1 VVDEINP
8 IAAASTA
15 EGAESVAA
23 MGILRRTLQNLHLNT
38 PDLNGFLYIFL
49 PIFKKNAK
57 QWYYP

>member
-23 MGILRRTLQNLHLNT
+23 MGILRTLQNLHQNT
-38 PDLNGFLYIFL
+38 PDLNGVLYIFL
-49 PIFKKNAK
+49 PIF
-57 QWYYP
+57 